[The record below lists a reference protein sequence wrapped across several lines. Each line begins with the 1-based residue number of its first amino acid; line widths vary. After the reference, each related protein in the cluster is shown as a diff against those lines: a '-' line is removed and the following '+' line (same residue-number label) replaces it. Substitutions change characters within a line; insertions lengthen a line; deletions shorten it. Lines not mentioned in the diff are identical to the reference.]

1 MPADWRDDR
10 IAELERE
17 LAREDA
23 ELAMKDGATPE
34 RLEVTLDRLRQL
46 RHRIDQRQLEHDDWV
61 LLGALVRETT

>member
-1 MPADWRDDR
+1 VPADWRDDG

-23 ELAMKDGATPE
+23 DLATKDSATPAQ
-34 RLEVTLDRLRQL
+34 LEVTLDRLRQL
-46 RHRIDQRQLEHDDWV
+46 RRRIDQRQLEHDDWV

>member
-1 MPADWRDDR
+1 VAADWRDDR
-10 IAELERE
+10 IAKLERE

-23 ELAMKDGATPE
+23 ELAMKDGATLE
-34 RLEVTLDRLRQL
+34 RLEVTLDRLRKL